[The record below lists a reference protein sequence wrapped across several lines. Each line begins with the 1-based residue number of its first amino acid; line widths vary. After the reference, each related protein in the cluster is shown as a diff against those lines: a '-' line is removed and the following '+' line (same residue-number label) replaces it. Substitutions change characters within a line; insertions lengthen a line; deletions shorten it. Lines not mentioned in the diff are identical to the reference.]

1 MAYVTTSPPVLLAHE
16 KGSVDEQAGVS
27 SLSPCLAGGVGGVA
41 AVLGVIQPPGG
52 EPGVDRVCV
61 RDDRRGVVRENTWNT
76 PPKNAQAASQQA
88 MNAARV
94 WVKLSHTNMC
104 RE

>member
-1 MAYVTTSPPVLLAHE
+1 MPSRDGIGRCWCGH
-16 KGSVDEQAGVS
+16 GHAGGRAGRCVS
-27 SLSPCLAGGVGGVA
+27 SLSPCLADGVGGEA

-52 EPGVDRVCV
+52 ERGLTASACV
-61 RDDRRGVVRENTWNT
+61 TIAEALSVMSTWNT

-104 RE
+104 

>member
-1 MAYVTTSPPVLLAHE
+1 MAELGVAGVVTCMP
-16 KGSVDEQAGVS
+16 VDEQVGVS
-27 SLSPCLAGGVGGVA
+27 SLSPCLAGGVGGEA

-52 EPGVDRVCV
+52 EPALTASACATIAEALSVMS
-61 RDDRRGVVRENTWNT
+61 TWNT

-94 WVKLSHTNMC
+94 WVELSHTNMC